1 MPRMSPVLR
10 RSSFALAVVALV
22 ATGCGD
28 DDEDD
33 TASSFEIDTPAVVT
47 SSLPPPTA
55 ITIAPITIDTTD
67 IPAIT
72 FGTADIPFTV
82 PDTSD
87 IPVAAPT
94 TIATPVTTATPLTTP
109 GAVLIEIV
117 VGEDTGPERIELVP
131 LGALVTLTV
140 VNPDDHDEFHLHG
153 YDLGDGQE
161 FDEGETATFTFTAN
175 TAGDF
180 ELESHDTEDV
190 IAILRVQ

>member
-1 MPRMSPVLR
+1 MPPMSITLR
-10 RSSFALAVVALV
+10 RCPLVLVAVALV

-28 DDEDD
+28 DDGDDD
-33 TASSFEIDTPAVVT
+33 TTPTFEIDTPAIVT
-47 SSLPPPTA
+47 SSTTFPTVM
-55 ITIAPITIDTTD
+55 TIAPITIDTSD

-87 IPVAAPT
+87 IPVAP
-94 TIATPVTTATPLTTP
+94 P

-117 VGEDTGPERIELVP
+117 VGEETGPERIELVP
-131 LGALVTLTV
+131 LGSVVTLTI

-175 TAGDF
+175 MAGDF